1 MARKTKQ
8 CDTQVLRNEL
18 IELFRGFES
27 KVSASDLR
35 GRVLFLVPAHHLLRD
50 MGSSLVSIE
59 EAASA
64 QERIILYLRT
74 YPGQFVSGDELMVI
88 SGIGEWARRV
98 RELRVEQGWNIV
110 SGLTAKEMIVQGDL
124 NLALEKI
131 RADDY
136 ILLDENQ
143 DREAAFRWRS
153 ANEIRKKKSGV
164 RDKLLE
170 FLKLNVGR
178 AVRGE
183 ELRYVANGKSEW
195 ARRVRELR
203 TQEGWAVSTCTS
215 GRPDLDVGTYVL
227 ENLDQAP
234 AHDRKI
240 PDEVRGAVL
249 MRDRHTCTVCGWKH
263 ANWNTS
269 DPRHL
274 ELHHAVHHAKGGA
287 NSEANLVT
295 LCTVCHRKVHSQN
308 S

>member
-8 CDTQVLRNEL
+8 CDTQALRNEL

-164 RDKLLE
+164 RDTLLE

>member
-8 CDTQVLRNEL
+8 CDTQALRNEL

>member
-8 CDTQVLRNEL
+8 CDTQALRNEL
-18 IELFRGFES
+18 IELFRRFES